1 MASVQT
7 LAPIALRRM
16 LSVAEWEALEDPIGG
31 RYEILDGRLVVN
43 PSPGGDHNRIGEDL
57 ADMIRAAIDDAEL
70 DYEVTIDVEWRVVE
84 NGRVPQA
91 PRGDI
96 VIGHLD
102 PSKGIHY
109 ELPLFVI
116 EIWSPKTRPSVRAK
130 KRDYWIA
137 QGLRYYWSVRLG
149 IVAAIDAYDLHASDT
164 PVVVFGDQPLT
175 ITSPFPLTVIPN
187 EIKGWTLRQ
196 HRQAKQE
203 AARAD
208 AAEGRIRSDFE
219 RLRAAGVDV
228 DVILRRHD

>member
-1 MASVQT
+1 MADRDRRGGRREVAVAQLLGAAAFLEIGGRSTMASVQT
-7 LAPIALRRM
+7 LAPTALRRM

-109 ELPLFVI
+109 ELPLSSSKFGRL
-116 EIWSPKTRPSVRAK
+116 KL
-130 KRDYWIA
+130 
-137 QGLRYYWSVRLG
+137 GLRCAPRSVTTG
-149 IVAAIDAYDLHASDT
+149 SPEACATTGASASASWQPSMPMTFT
-164 PVVVFGDQPLT
+164 PV
-175 ITSPFPLTVIPN
+175 IPPSSSSAIN
-187 EIKGWTLRQ
+187 P
-196 HRQAKQE
+196 
-203 AARAD
+203 
-208 AAEGRIRSDFE
+208 
-219 RLRAAGVDV
+219 
-228 DVILRRHD
+228 